1 MPIKKPVI
9 GVDLGGTNMQIGV
22 VTADGKIIGRAKKK
36 TRAAEGARS
45 VLDRLVAGI
54 DEACHHAGIDRKK
67 IAAVGIGA
75 PGAIDPK
82 TGVVL
87 QAPNLRW
94 SNYPLA
100 KNLRE
105 AVGVPVAVTNDVR
118 AAVLGEHAFGAGK
131 GASHLLAMWIGTGV
145 GGGLILNGEIY
156 TGFMNTAGEIGHMP
170 MLPGGP
176 MAGRSLEN
184 LCSRTA
190 IADRIV
196 KLIKTGRTSLVTELA
211 DGDWADVKAKVIGI
225 AYHKGD
231 PLVKEVMEDA
241 ARLIGGAAAALNS
254 ALSLQRIVL
263 GGGLTEAMGES
274 LVRLVR
280 HFHDAQVYPH
290 VLKKTE
296 IVKTK
301 LEADAG
307 VVGASIL
314 AHKMLD
320 GKLEAP
326 VVKKPTRRKIQPRAR
341 KAAVEAPRKPVQ
353 G

>member
-1 MPIKKPVI
+1 MPSKKPVI
-9 GVDLGGTNMQIGV
+9 GIDLGGTNMQIGV
-22 VTADGKIIGRAKKK
+22 VTPDGKIIGRAKKK
-36 TRAAEGARS
+36 TRAAEGSRS
-45 VLDRLVAGI
+45 VLDRMIVGI
-54 DEACHHAGIDRKK
+54 DEACHAAGITRQG
-67 IAAVGIGA
+67 IAGVGIGA

-105 AVGVPVAVTNDVR
+105 AVGRPVAVTNDVR
-118 AAVLGEHAFGAGK
+118 AAVIGEHVFGAGK
-131 GASHLLAMWIGTGV
+131 GASHLLAIWVGTGV

-156 TGFMNTAGEIGHMP
+156 TGFFNTAGEIGHMP
-170 MLPGGP
+170 ILPGGP
-176 MAGRSLEN
+176 MASRSLEN

-196 KLIKTGRTSLVTELA
+196 RLIKTGRSSIVTELS
-211 DGDWADVKAKVIGI
+211 DGDWADVKAKVIGL

-274 LVRLVR
+274 IVRLVR
-280 HFHDAQVYPH
+280 QAHDAQVYPH

-307 VVGASIL
+307 VIGAAIL
-314 AHKMLD
+314 AHRMLD
-320 GKLEAP
+320 GKMPTAP
-326 VVKKPTRRKIQPRAR
+326 AKPARRKVAPR
-341 KAAVEAPRKPVQ
+341 KAAAEAARKPA
-353 G
+353 

>member
-1 MPIKKPVI
+1 MPSKKPVI

-36 TRAAEGARS
+36 TRAAEGSRS
-45 VLDRLVAGI
+45 VLERMVAGI
-54 DEACHHAGIDRKK
+54 DEACQSAGLKREG

-100 KNLRE
+100 KNLRD
-105 AVGVPVAVTNDVR
+105 AVGRPVAVTNDVR
-118 AAVLGEHAFGAGK
+118 AAVIGEHVFGAGK
-131 GASHLLAMWIGTGV
+131 GATHLLAIWIGTGI

-156 TGFMNTAGEIGHMP
+156 TGFFNTAGEIGHMP
-170 MLPGGP
+170 ILPGGP
-176 MAGRSLEN
+176 MASRSLEN

-190 IADRIV
+190 IAERIV
-196 KLIKTGRTSLVTELA
+196 KLIKTGRTSIVTELS
-211 DGDWADVKAKVIGI
+211 DGDWADVKAKVIGL

-231 PLVKEVMEDA
+231 PLVKEVMDDA

-274 LVRLVR
+274 IVRLVR
-280 HFHDAQVYPH
+280 QAHDAQVYPH

-307 VVGASIL
+307 VVGAAIL
-314 AHKMLD
+314 AHRMLD
-320 GKLEAP
+320 GKLPAP
-326 VVKKPTRRKIQPRAR
+326 VKKPARRRAP
-341 KAAVEAPRKPVQ
+341 ATRKPATEATRKPAA